1 MPPSTTCSSSPFNGH
16 LADSDRLSRVV
27 GGGTAGLAIASRLAA
42 NRETSVAVVEA
53 GSFYQLDNGNGS
65 VIPALAPLQHVGSLP
80 NDTQPLI
87 DWGFVTVSQAGAN
100 NRRMHYARGKTLG
113 GSSALNY
120 LAFHRQ
126 VPQKAGWSVGSY
138 EQWAEQ
144 VGDDSYLFDNFESY
158 FQRSA
163 TLTEPNLAKRY
174 PTNGTVEFDATS
186 FNNAIGGPLQVSWAN
201 WASPIGSWGQVALA
215 SAGIPPINGFNSG
228 KLLGSAWVSQSLNP
242 VNQHRSSSQT
252 SYLDEA
258 INTTS
263 IVVYT
268 RTQASKI
275 LFDANNTATGVS
287 VQTAGLPYTL
297 HARREVILSA
307 GVFQSPQLLM
317 LSGIGPR
324 ETLENHNIPVLAD
337 LPGVGQNLWDHVYYG
352 VSFRVKVDTSSRLSN
367 DPIYAAQAAEN
378 YTSTQTG
385 PLTAVGA
392 FIGFEKLP
400 ASYRQNLS
408 ASARERLD
416 SAFPND
422 WPEIEYLI
430 ESAFDGYNT
439 NYTAVDPN
447 DGYQYATISSALV
460 APLSRGNV
468 TISTADPSQ
477 PPVINPNWLTD
488 PTDVELA
495 ILAFKR
501 VREIW
506 GYMNGTTIGEEY
518 FPGTAEVATDE
529 EILSFIRQALV
540 QLWHAAGTC
549 KMGKAGDEKEGGD
562 GMAVVDPEGRVYGV
576 KGLRV
581 VDASVFPLL
590 PPGHPQATIYALA
603 EKIADAILSGK

>member
-1 MPPSTTCSSSPFNGH
+1 MCASSPFNGH
-16 LADSDRLSRVV
+16 PRGSDRLSRVV
-27 GGGTAGLAIASRLAA
+27 GGGTAGLAIAGRLAA
-42 NRETSVAVVEA
+42 NRDISVAVIEA

-87 DWGFVTVSQAGAN
+87 DWGFVTVPQAGVN

-126 VPQKAGWSVGSY
+126 VAQIAGCK
-138 EQWAEQ
+138 
-144 VGDDSYLFDNFESY
+144 VGDDSYLFDNFKPY

-186 FNNAIGGPLQVSWAN
+186 FNNTIGGPLQVSWAN
-201 WASPIGSWGQVALA
+201 WATPIGSWGQIALA

-228 KLLGSAWVSQSLNP
+228 KLLGSTWVTQSLNP

-324 ETLENHNIPVLAD
+324 ETLESHDIPVLSD

-352 VSFRVKVDTSSRLSN
+352 VSFRVNVDTSSRLSN
-367 DPIYAAQAAEN
+367 NPIYAAQAAEN

-416 SAFPND
+416 SAFPKD

-468 TISTADPSQ
+468 TISTADPAK
-477 PPVINPNWLTD
+477 PPDINPNWLTD
-488 PTDVELA
+488 PADVELA

-518 FPGTAEVATDE
+518 FPGTAQVATDE
-529 EILSFIRQALV
+529 EILGFIRKALV

-562 GMAVVDPEGRVYGV
+562 RLAVVDPEGRVYGV
-576 KGLRV
+576 EGLRV
-581 VDASVFPLL
+581 VDASVFPVL
-590 PPGHPQATIYALA
+590 PPGHPQATVYALA
-603 EKIADAILSGK
+603 EKIADDILSGN

>member
-1 MPPSTTCSSSPFNGH
+1 MCPSSPFNGH
-16 LADSDRLSRVV
+16 PRDSDRLSRVV
-27 GGGTAGLAIASRLAA
+27 GGGTAGLAIAGRLAA
-42 NRETSVAVVEA
+42 NRDISVAVIEA

-87 DWGFVTVSQAGAN
+87 DWGFVTVPQA
-100 NRRMHYARGKTLG
+100 
-113 GSSALNY
+113 
-120 LAFHRQ
+120 
-126 VPQKAGWSVGSY
+126 
-138 EQWAEQ
+138 QWAEQ
-144 VGDDSYLFDNFESY
+144 VGDDSYLFDNFKPY

-186 FNNAIGGPLQVSWAN
+186 FNNTIGGPLQVSWAN
-201 WASPIGSWGQVALA
+201 WATPIGSWGQIALA

-228 KLLGSAWVSQSLNP
+228 KLLGSTWVTQSLNP

-297 HARREVILSA
+297 HARLEVILSA

-324 ETLENHNIPVLAD
+324 ETLENQGIPVLAD
-337 LPGVGQNLWDHVYYG
+337 LPGVGQNLWDHAYYG
-352 VSFRVKVDTSSRLSN
+352 VSFRVNVDTSSRLSN

-416 SAFPND
+416 SAFPDD

-468 TISTADPSQ
+468 TISTADPTQ

-488 PTDVELA
+488 PADVQLA

-529 EILSFIRQALV
+529 EILGFIRKALV

-562 GMAVVDPEGRVYGV
+562 RMAVVDPEGRVYGV
-576 KGLRV
+576 RGLRV
-581 VDASVFPLL
+581 VDASVFPVL
-590 PPGHPQATIYALA
+590 PPGHPQATVYALA
-603 EKIADAILSGK
+603 EKIADAILSGD

>member
-1 MPPSTTCSSSPFNGH
+1 
-16 LADSDRLSRVV
+16 VV

-42 NRETSVAVVEA
+42 NAKTSVAVVEA
-53 GSFYQLDNGNGS
+53 GGFYELDNGNGS

-87 DWGFVTVSQAGAN
+87 DWGFVTVPQAGAD

-120 LAFHRQ
+120 LAYHQ
-126 VPQKAGWSVGSY
+126 GSAGSY
-138 EQWAEQ
+138 QQWAEQ
-144 VGDDSYLFDNFESY
+144 VGDDDYLFDNFLPY

-163 TLTEPNLAKRY
+163 NLTIPNLEKRI
-174 PTNGTVEFDATS
+174 PTNGTVGFDPTA
-186 FNNAIGGPLQVSWAN
+186 FNNSIGGPLQVSWAN
-201 WASPIGSWGQVALA
+201 WANPIGSWGQIALA
-215 SAGIPPINGFNSG
+215 TAGIPPINGFNSG
-228 KLLGSAWVSQSLNP
+228 KLIGSTWVSQTLNP
-242 VNQHRSSSQT
+242 ANQHRSSSKT

-258 INTTS
+258 INKTS

-268 RTQASKI
+268 HTLATRV
-275 LFDANNTATGVS
+275 LFDANKTATGVS
-287 VQTAGLPYTL
+287 VQTAGLPYTF
-297 HARREVILSA
+297 HARREIILSA

-324 ETLENHNIPVLAD
+324 ETLEDHGIPVLVD
-337 LPGVGQNLWDHVYYG
+337 LPGVGQNLWDHIYYG
-352 VSFRVKVDTSSRLSN
+352 VSFRVNVDTSSRLSN
-367 DPIYAAQAAEN
+367 DPMYAAQAAEN

-400 ASYRQNLS
+400 ASYRDNLS
-408 ASARERLD
+408 AAARERLD
-416 SAFPND
+416 SAFPDD
-422 WPEIEYLI
+422 WPELEYLI
-430 ESAFDGYNT
+430 ENSFDGYNT

-468 TISTADPSQ
+468 TISSADPRD
-477 PPVINPNWLTD
+477 PPIINPNWLTD
-488 PTDVELA
+488 PADVELA
-495 ILAFKR
+495 ILGFKR

-518 FPGTAEVATDE
+518 FPGTAGVKTDE
-529 EILSFIRQALV
+529 EILSFIRKAVV

-549 KMGKAGDEKEGGD
+549 KMGKVGKGENE
-562 GMAVVDPEGRVYGV
+562 MAVLDGHGKVYGV
-576 KGLRV
+576 TRLRV
-581 VDASVFPLL
+581 VDASAFPVL
-590 PPGHPQATIYALA
+590 PPGHPQATVYALA
-603 EKIADAILSGK
+603 EKIADDIIHGN